1 MNVKLIKT
9 LSGLIPYEPT
19 TEANMKDIISIIKS
33 KNPEDVTD
41 KELSELQ
48 LLIAESMENVNKLQ
62 ALYRSLTGKNYVPF
76 L

>member
-1 MNVKLIKT
+1 
-9 LSGLIPYEPT
+9 
-19 TEANMKDIISIIKS
+19 MKDIINIIKS

-41 KELSELQ
+41 KELDRFELF
-48 LLIAESMENVNKLQ
+48 IEESMENVNKLQ

>member
-1 MNVKLIKT
+1 
-9 LSGLIPYEPT
+9 
-19 TEANMKDIISIIKS
+19 MKDIISIIKS

-41 KELSELQ
+41 KELREFQ
-48 LLIAESMENVNKLQ
+48 LLIEESMKNVNKLQ

>member
-1 MNVKLIKT
+1 M
-9 LSGLIPYEPT
+9 
-19 TEANMKDIISIIKS
+19 EANMTDIINIIKS

-41 KELSELQ
+41 KELREFQLQ
-48 LLIAESMENVNKLQ
+48 IEESMKNVNKLQ

>member
-1 MNVKLIKT
+1 M
-9 LSGLIPYEPT
+9 
-19 TEANMKDIISIIKS
+19 EANMKDIINIIKS

-41 KELSELQ
+41 KELDRFELF
-48 LLIAESMENVNKLQ
+48 IEESMENVNKLQ

>member
-1 MNVKLIKT
+1 
-9 LSGLIPYEPT
+9 
-19 TEANMKDIISIIKS
+19 MKDIINIIKS